1 MKTVK
6 HSLGLLLILLSFL
19 PSSSFAQTIVEKTF
33 PFLKLVTDA
42 STISSTKKYMLV
54 ADDGENM
61 YAMKDAEL
69 SKGKASA
76 LKITS
81 ETVLSDTVFFNLTR
95 SGEIVTIR
103 GAVIGEEYR
112 YTDSKGLS
120 FGSKQHVFYAQ
131 NTSRYDNNLIICDK
145 TGEIYLGTNDERT
158 YFKIYS
164 LDTLSIKAHL
174 PALIYE
180 YDTSIGT
187 ISIKASEGYGTFYL
201 DKDYV
206 MPDGVTGYYVSGT
219 VDEKLSLEKAY
230 ESGKTVPA
238 NTALVV
244 YGKVGEYKVYA
255 PEATASGAVR
265 KSASAGGNV
274 ITNYLYGTVTDGTTS
289 APEEGKDYYFYK
301 LCYLVD
307 ADNNK
312 TLGFY
317 WGTDGGKAF
326 ENKANRAYMALEKVQ
341 ASQSMGF
348 AFPGNDPSAIVLPR
362 QDASE
367 VCKGIFTLT
376 GVKMSVPNTQQL
388 PKGIYIV
395 DGCKRVIK

>member
-61 YAMKDAEL
+61 YAMKDAKL
-69 SKGKASA
+69 SSNKASA

-95 SGEIVTIR
+95 SKETLKIKGCVT
-103 GAVIGEEYR
+103 GNEYR
-112 YTDSKGLS
+112 YKDKDLS
-120 FGSKQHVFYAQ
+120 N
-131 NTSRYDNNLIICDK
+131 NTSDNAFYPTSKYGYDLILCEKTKGDYLAISEDK
-145 TGEIYLGTNDERT
+145 K
-158 YFKIYS
+158 YFKMYN
-164 LDTLSIKAHL
+164 LDSVAITKYFL
-174 PALIYE
+174 PVLIYE

-187 ISIKASEGYGTFYL
+187 ISIKAPEGYGTFYL

-206 MPDGVTGYYVSGT
+206 MPEGVTGYYVSGT
-219 VDEKLSLEKAY
+219 VGEELSLEEAY

-255 PEATASGAVR
+255 PETTTSGAVR
-265 KSASAGGNV
+265 KSASSGGNA
-274 ITNYLYGTVTDGTTS
+274 ITNYLYGTVTDSTTL
-289 APEEGKDYYFYK
+289 APEEGKDYCFYK

-317 WGTDGGKAF
+317 WGSDGGKAF

-341 ASQSMGF
+341 TSQSMGF
-348 AFPGNDPSAIVLPR
+348 AFPDNDTSAIVLPR

-367 VCKGIFTLT
+367 VCKGIYTLT
-376 GVKMSVPNTQQL
+376 GVKINVPNTQQL
-388 PKGIYIV
+388 PQGIYIV